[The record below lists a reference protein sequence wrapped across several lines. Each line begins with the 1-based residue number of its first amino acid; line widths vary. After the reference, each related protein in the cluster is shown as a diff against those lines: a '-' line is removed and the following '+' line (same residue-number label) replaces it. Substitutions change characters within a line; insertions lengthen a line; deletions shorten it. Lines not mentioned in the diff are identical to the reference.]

1 MNELPTSSPQNSRE
15 HESSPLTGT
24 IAIGLVAAGLAV
36 FAPWI
41 LDRGVFVHSLLSD
54 RVAECASRHDGATG
68 FVTSILER
76 ERFHFIANLRT
87 VGSALAIGFWSTA
100 LLKKFART
108 PFAIAPAILPF
119 AIAAVV
125 AVAFE
130 FGNQIVLATNG
141 ARDGLFSEDR
151 SARDRRSFDA
161 ALAPSKTVTER
172 TPETA
177 RIVVIDFSDPQVVKK
192 FGYLVYPRRV
202 FMPPRID
209 FRFSAEQ
216 VRKILKEMPHGI
228 DWCFD
233 AGYTHLVDLR
243 TLELANDPS
252 AIIDLRE
259 LPR

>member
-1 MNELPTSSPQNSRE
+1 M
-15 HESSPLTGT
+15 G
-24 IAIGLVAAGLAV
+24 VMAAGIALL
-36 FAPWI
+36 APWI
-41 LDRGVFVHSLLSD
+41 VDRAAVEHILLLDRVV
-54 RVAECASRHDGATG
+54 ECASKHDGSPS
-68 FVTSILER
+68 FVRTILER
-76 ERFHFIANLRT
+76 ERFHFVANLET
-87 VGSALAIGFWSTA
+87 IGSVLAIGFFSAAAFLKSSRTPLRLAPA
-100 LLKKFART
+100 LL
-108 PFAIAPAILPF
+108 PFV
-119 AIAAVV
+119 IAAVV

-130 FGNQIVLATNG
+130 FGNQVLLAMNG
-141 ARDGLFSEDR
+141 ARDGLFSEDV
-151 SARDRRSFDA
+151 SARDRRAFDA
-161 ALAPSKTVTER
+161 AVAPSTTVIER

-177 RIVVIDFSDPQVVKK
+177 RIVIIDFSDPQVVKK

-216 VRKILKEMPHGI
+216 VRKILKELPHGI